1 MNYNTTI
8 SPDFT
13 VIAGPCSAES
23 AQQVL
28 ECAERLSS
36 MGVGILRAG
45 VWKPRTRPGGFEGAG
60 LPALE
65 WLCEAREK
73 TGMKLAV
80 EVAGAAHVE
89 AALKADIDI
98 LWIGARTT
106 TSPFAVEEIAQAL
119 KGTDVPVMV
128 KNPIN
133 PDINLWTGAIERLER
148 AGIKRISAIHRGF
161 SDIQESVLRYAPQWE
176 IPIELRRRMPSLPI
190 FCDPSHMAGRREL
203 VSALAQMALDM
214 NANGLFVEVHPDPE
228 HALSDSK
235 QQLTPDG
242 FQKMVS
248 TLKWHRGLHD
258 NDTRNLAP
266 SRSELDKLDA
276 QLVELLARRM
286 KIVQEIGEYK
296 HMNNLAILQAK
307 RYQNVSDS
315 LARLAAEKGI
325 SEKFVRAVFE
335 TIHAESIRCQL
346 ENNKTQQ

>member
-1 MNYNTTI
+1 MNIRTTI

-23 AQQVL
+23 ARQVM
-28 ECAERLSS
+28 ECAEKLSA

-60 LPALE
+60 APALE
-65 WLCEAREK
+65 WLCQARKK

-80 EVAGAAHVE
+80 EVAGASHVE
-89 AALKADIDI
+89 AALKAGIDI
-98 LWIGARTT
+98 LWIGARTSA
-106 TSPFAVEEIAQAL
+106 SPFAVEEIAQAL
-119 KGTDVPVMV
+119 KGNDIPVMV

-133 PDINLWTGAIERLER
+133 PDVNLWTGAIERIER
-148 AGIKRISAIHRGF
+148 AGISRISAIHRGF

-203 VSALAQMALDM
+203 VGTLAQMALDM
-214 NANGLFVEVHPDPE
+214 NADGLFVEVHPDPE
-228 HALSDSK
+228 HALSDSR
-235 QQLTPDG
+235 QQLTPEG
-242 FQKMVS
+242 FLAMVS
-248 TLKWHRGLHD
+248 SLEWRREIHD
-258 NDTRNLAP
+258 ADVRNLAP
-266 SRSELDKLDA
+266 SRNELDRLDA

-296 HMNNLAILQAK
+296 HLNNLAVLQSK

-315 LARLAAEKGI
+315 VAKLASEKGI
-325 SEKFVRAVFE
+325 SEKFVRSIFE

-346 ENNKTQQ
+346 ENNKTQS